1 MGCCGYSQTI
11 DEINQRNKIQP
22 QQQQTTLLYR
32 NDYCY
37 DEEDIEKIKQIC
49 KHRPFQNND
58 VIYYKASININKDYT
73 YYNEYYTIRTIK
85 QNGLEYK
92 SFFKVASPSIQGN
105 IESFTLKKNNKLLF
119 KSKEQIFISKTREFV
134 PFANYELEPNESSLV
149 TFELEAKVKTDIY
162 LGVTKVA
169 YKYIKC
175 FSKYNIKS

>member
-11 DEINQRNKIQP
+11 DEINQRNKIQPQQQEIKEVPNTIQP

-105 IESFTLKKNNKLLF
+105 IESFTLKKIISYYLKA
-119 KSKEQIFISKTREFV
+119 KSKFLYLK
-134 PFANYELEPNESSLV
+134 LENLSLS
-149 TFELEAKVKTDIY
+149 LIM
-162 LGVTKVA
+162 
-169 YKYIKC
+169 
-175 FSKYNIKS
+175 N